1 MSKNT
6 VLVCRADLA
15 RGVQRRAPIAV
26 KVRSEWYRITYGIPT
41 VDRGSQHSKQDGS
54 ACGRRFAV
62 NICVLLAGL
71 CRTASAEEASRPTDH
86 LRRREYVSDT
96 AGLLTTYCKDDCTEE
111 AKCRS
116 DDLTVTWV
124 LIRAALETD
133 DGEREKVAH
142 PGGW

>member
-1 MSKNT
+1 MGQ
-6 VLVCRADLA
+6 LRDRRLA
-15 RGVQRRAPIAV
+15 MN
-26 KVRSEWYRITYGIPT
+26 S
-41 VDRGSQHSKQDGS
+41 
-54 ACGRRFAV
+54 
-62 NICVLLAGL
+62 CVLLAGL

-124 LIRAALETD
+124 LIRSALKTD